1 MNVDALSLCRCAAAA
16 EPQLFEKFDFSVPLF
31 IEQLIQIPDDSN
43 HHIIEI
49 PAVHD
54 VIDIAPRLLIA
65 NERPFECGHE
75 RFGNALP
82 RNGLSADTEVVDEP
96 PELVRSL
103 NLSVPPNARLLTVQN
118 VATSSYGKDVR
129 FPGHH
134 IAHHHLRSRTLHRR
148 EIGHLVLVRPVPAQ
162 LRFVKLCGQMLCELK
177 SKLISNTKKNRE
189 RVTMAP

>member
-1 MNVDALSLCRCAAAA
+1 MSMLCPFVAVQRPQSLNFLRNLIFPSRSLSSSLSKYRMTRTIISLRYRQFTTSLTLHRVFSSQTSALLSA
-16 EPQLFEKFDFSVPLF
+16 
-31 IEQLIQIPDDSN
+31 
-43 HHIIEI
+43 
-49 PAVHD
+49 
-54 VIDIAPRLLIA
+54 
-65 NERPFECGHE
+65 GE

-134 IAHHHLRSRTLHRR
+134 IAHHHLRSRRKRAHQF
-148 EIGHLVLVRPVPAQ
+148 PVSA
-162 LRFVKLCGQMLCELK
+162 L
-177 SKLISNTKKNRE
+177 
-189 RVTMAP
+189 